1 MGKKHP
7 VSKKEL
13 KFLKMIAKLDF
24 DDFKEILPL
33 LKSSHVNLIC
43 TVCRN
48 VLFSKL
54 GLKLNKKSIGKI
66 KKHTERHRN
75 SYLQLSNKNLGIN
88 KKKQIISQRGGFIS
102 TLVGIAIPLISS
114 LVTALSK

>member
-1 MGKKHP
+1 MLTDYEFHY
-7 VSKKEL
+7 EL
-13 KFLKMIAKLDF
+13 
-24 DDFKEILPL
+24 
-33 LKSSHVNLIC
+33 NC
-43 TVCRN
+43 
-48 VLFSKL
+48 
-54 GLKLNKKSIGKI
+54 
-66 KKHTERHRN
+66 RN

>member
-1 MGKKHP
+1 MTKKRP
-7 VSKKEL
+7 VSKKDI
-13 KFLKMIAKLDF
+13 KFLKLIAKLDG

-43 TVCRN
+43 TLCRN

-54 GLKLNKKSIGKI
+54 GLKLNKKSIEKI
-66 KKHTERHRN
+66 KKHTEKHKK
-75 SYLQLSNKNLGIN
+75 SYLQLSNKNLGIK
-88 KKKQIISQRGGFIS
+88 KKKQIISQRGGFIGA
-102 TLVGIAIPLISS
+102 LVGLAIPLISS